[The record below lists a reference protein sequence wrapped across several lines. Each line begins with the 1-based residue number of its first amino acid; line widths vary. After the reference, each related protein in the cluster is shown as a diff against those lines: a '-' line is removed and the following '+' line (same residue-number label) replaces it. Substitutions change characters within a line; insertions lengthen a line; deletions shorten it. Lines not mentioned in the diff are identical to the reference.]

1 MNHLYEQLTA
11 LKLTGFRD
19 ALKKQLAQPGTYQE
33 LGFEERLSLL
43 TAEELTCRENRKAER
58 LIKHARFR
66 LNAELSKLDYRNN
79 RGLDRALIRSLS
91 QGNWLTLKQNIL
103 LTGATGSGKT
113 FLACALGHN
122 ACRQGYKVYYYRLK
136 ALMEQCYQGHA
147 DGRYS
152 KLLTR
157 LNNSDLLL
165 LDDWG
170 LEPLSSEQRS
180 DLLEIVDLM
189 YLQSFPVDYIKLDKG
204 FVQMVGVDE
213 ISGHIVENVIE
224 LARRL
229 GIDIIAEGIE
239 TKSQELFMTEKG
251 SCYLQGYRY
260 APPLP
265 AEQFIAEWVYNSRNQ
280 G

>member
-19 ALKKQLAQPGTYQE
+19 AIKKQLAQPGTYQE

-43 TAEELTCRENRKAER
+43 TAEELTSRENRKAER

-157 LNNSDLLL
+157 LNNSDLL
-165 LDDWG
+165 
-170 LEPLSSEQRS
+170 
-180 DLLEIVDLM
+180 EIVDLM
-189 YLQSFPVDYIKLDKG
+189 YQRGSIIVVSQLP
-204 FVQMVGVDE
+204 
-213 ISGHIVENVIE
+213 VENWYKMIGDSTHTDAILDRLVHGSIKIE
-224 LARRL
+224 LKGESMRKIQSPL
-229 GIDIIAEGIE
+229 TEGD
-239 TKSQELFMTEKG
+239 Q
-251 SCYLQGYRY
+251 
-260 APPLP
+260 
-265 AEQFIAEWVYNSRNQ
+265 
-280 G
+280 

>member
-1 MNHLYEQLTA
+1 
-11 LKLTGFRD
+11 
-19 ALKKQLAQPGTYQE
+19 
-33 LGFEERLSLL
+33 
-43 TAEELTCRENRKAER
+43 
-58 LIKHARFR
+58 
-66 LNAELSKLDYRNN
+66 DYRNN

-189 YLQSFPVDYIKLDKG
+189 YQRGSIIVVSQLP
-204 FVQMVGVDE
+204 
-213 ISGHIVENVIE
+213 VENWY
-224 LARRL
+224 
-229 GIDIIAEGIE
+229 
-239 TKSQELFMTEKG
+239 KM
-251 SCYLQGYRY
+251 
-260 APPLP
+260 
-265 AEQFIAEWVYNSRNQ
+265 
-280 G
+280 